1 MGWLGIR
8 LDRYLNW
15 ETIAAMIEEAYWT
28 RAGKAPGAGRLSR

>member
-8 LDRYLNW
+8 LDRDLRW

-28 RAGKAPGAGRLSR
+28 RTGKAPDADR